1 MAMEDDGITIAQ
13 ALKNKAAIA
22 VSDGSFKDSYGTA
35 AWVVEGLN
43 SYGRMMGQVITPGGP
58 SDHSSYRSELSGIYS
73 ILVVV
78 NQLCAH
84 YKIVDGEIELACDG
98 LSAINKA
105 FSAVSILNIDD
116 SNYDLLGAIQHQWK
130 NSPVHWKFRHV
141 KGHQDDHSSFDT
153 LDRWSK
159 LNVEMDHLAK
169 EFLATAKRRPRHYLI
184 KDEPWSV
191 WIGPKKISKDLS
203 STIYD
208 IVHATEAK
216 DYWLSKDRVPH
227 DTYDSNNWDA
237 LHKAMEESPRPRRIF
252 IMKHSAGM
260 CGVGKFM
267 HRWKERDNPNC
278 PRCGQFEDAPHVWL
292 CKGCDTNSVWTSS
305 LDKPQDW
312 MTSVQTDPDIQDA
325 IINYLDSWRNDT
337 TPPNP
342 PPHIDDLL
350 QAQTTLGW
358 RTFFEGW
365 IPVSW
370 EDTYIT
376 TWFDRDEQAED
387 GLSLS

>member
-1 MAMEDDGITIAQ
+1 
-13 ALKNKAAIA
+13 
-22 VSDGSFKDSYGTA
+22 
-35 AWVVEGLN
+35 
-43 SYGRMMGQVITPGGP
+43 
-58 SDHSSYRSELSGIYS
+58 
-73 ILVVV
+73 
-78 NQLCAH
+78 
-84 YKIVDGEIELACDG
+84 
-98 LSAINKA
+98 
-105 FSAVSILNIDD
+105 
-116 SNYDLLGAIQHQWK
+116 
-130 NSPVHWKFRHV
+130 
-141 KGHQDDHSSFDT
+141 
-153 LDRWSK
+153 
-159 LNVEMDHLAK
+159 
-169 EFLATAKRRPRHYLI
+169 LI

-237 LHKAMEESPRPRRIF
+237 LHKAMEESPRSRRIF

-305 LDKPQDW
+305 LDKLQDW

-358 RTFFEGW
+358 RMFFKGW

-370 EDTYIT
+370 EETQ
-376 TWFDRDEQAED
+376 QAYYNLVRSRRTGRRWTISLIKKLWDVAWDLWDHRNGILHHTENPLAAEEMHRVD
-387 GLSLS
+387 QSLRTSFMSLSQNSLSPCDQYLLRLPLHQLLEKDFSFKKNLAATS